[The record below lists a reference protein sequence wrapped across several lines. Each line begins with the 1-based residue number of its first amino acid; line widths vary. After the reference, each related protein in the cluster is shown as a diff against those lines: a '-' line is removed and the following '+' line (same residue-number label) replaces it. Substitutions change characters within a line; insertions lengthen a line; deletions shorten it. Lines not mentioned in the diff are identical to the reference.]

1 MADLLNLY
9 SVQVDWDH
17 IEYWVGN
24 RHICSTA
31 RKPVLS
37 APLWTP
43 AIVMTE
49 GWMLIAFRGWMR
61 AFASVQELTIS
72 LTTKRLRG
80 AHD

>member
-1 MADLLNLY
+1 MVEIRNLC
-9 SVQVDWDH
+9 SIQVDWDH

-37 APLWTP
+37 APAWTS

-49 GWMLIAFRGWMR
+49 GWMLIAFRGHMR
-61 AFASVQELTIS
+61 ALAAVQELTIS